1 MRLGVNNENV
11 LGLRHT
17 FASLGKYKETRP
29 KHSYPMGV
37 TKEQGKK
44 HEEEEKDIYDI
55 LFQMFWKKIVG
66 RPMGYKYKKRNQVV
80 YSA

>member
-1 MRLGVNNENV
+1 
-11 LGLRHT
+11 
-17 FASLGKYKETRP
+17 
-29 KHSYPMGV
+29 MGV